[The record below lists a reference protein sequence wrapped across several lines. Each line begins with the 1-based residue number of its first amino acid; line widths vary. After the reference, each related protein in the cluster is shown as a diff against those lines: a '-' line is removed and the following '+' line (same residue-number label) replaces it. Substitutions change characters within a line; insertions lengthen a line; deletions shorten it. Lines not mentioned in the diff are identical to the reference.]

1 MTSGL
6 RVEVG
11 VSGPGECPVAG
22 ASAGSERSVTAVSR
36 ASVPDSTGRV
46 PEEFTVEERGPDH
59 REDSGSTEGLSEVA
73 SYGSETVYR
82 FQRSPDQPCV
92 CERIETFG
100 YPVSD
105 VRAADGALHV
115 SFHAP
120 DPETVR
126 EVVTELRDRF
136 DGVRL
141 RKLTRADGED
151 GADLAFVDR
160 SRLTDRQ
167 REVLRAAYEQGYF
180 EHPKGANASEVAET
194 LDISPSTFREHLAA
208 AQRKVLDAVVTA

>member
-1 MTSGL
+1 VSPETESSGL
-6 RVEVG
+6 RVELS
-11 VSGPGECPVAG
+11 VSGPGECPVAD
-22 ASAGSERSVTAVSR
+22 ASAGGAGSVTSVSR
-36 ASVPDSTGRV
+36 ASAADSAGNV
-46 PEEFTVEERGPDH
+46 AEEFTVEASPPD
-59 REDSGSTEGLSEVA
+59 REGLSEVA

-82 FQRSPDQPCV
+82 FHRSQERPCV

-105 VRAADGALHV
+105 VRAADGSLHV

-126 EVVTELRDRF
+126 EVVAEVRDRF
-136 DGVRL
+136 SGVQL
-141 RKLTRADGED
+141 RKLTRADGD
-151 GADLAFVDR
+151 GETDLAFVDR

-167 REVLRAAYEQGYF
+167 REVLRAAYERGYF
-180 EHPKGANASEVAET
+180 EHPKGANAGEVAAA